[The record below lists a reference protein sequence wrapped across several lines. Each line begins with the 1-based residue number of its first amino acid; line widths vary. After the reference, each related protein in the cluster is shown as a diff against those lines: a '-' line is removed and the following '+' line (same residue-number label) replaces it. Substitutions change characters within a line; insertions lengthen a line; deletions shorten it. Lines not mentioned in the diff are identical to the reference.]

1 MATGQV
7 APQKLMQ
14 LAADGEDTVLV
25 QGTGPGH
32 WSRAQRKN
40 INEHRLIV
48 RLIVYILLLLFLLL
62 LYIAILIYVH
72 LSPSLSLSFSSLT
85 SYKILTYLQI
95 SSNISTRQP
104 GQLKAEIDGD
114 IARLSGMNI
123 LSRVLLAT
131 SHGYRERTHA
141 HTHTES
147 CVFTKPCSWTIPEP
161 I

>member
-1 MATGQV
+1 MFISL
-7 APQKLMQ
+7 P
-14 LAADGEDTVLV
+14 
-25 QGTGPGH
+25 
-32 WSRAQRKN
+32 
-40 INEHRLIV
+40 
-48 RLIVYILLLLFLLL
+48 
-62 LYIAILIYVH
+62 
-72 LSPSLSLSFSSLT
+72 LSLSFSSLT

-141 HTHTES
+141 HTHRKLCLHKT
-147 CVFTKPCSWTIPEP
+147 V
-161 I
+161 

>member
-72 LSPSLSLSFSSLT
+72 LSPSLSLFLKSHQLQDPDIPPNII
-85 SYKILTYLQI
+85 KYLH
-95 SSNISTRQP
+95 
-104 GQLKAEIDGD
+104 KATG
-114 IARLSGMNI
+114 
-123 LSRVLLAT
+123 AT
-131 SHGYRERTHA
+131 
-141 HTHTES
+141 
-147 CVFTKPCSWTIPEP
+147 
-161 I
+161 

>member
-1 MATGQV
+1 MATGQG

-72 LSPSLSLSFSSLT
+72 LSPSLSLSQVSPA
-85 SYKILTYLQI
+85 
-95 SSNISTRQP
+95 TR
-104 GQLKAEIDGD
+104 
-114 IARLSGMNI
+114 S
-123 LSRVLLAT
+123 
-131 SHGYRERTHA
+131 
-141 HTHTES
+141 
-147 CVFTKPCSWTIPEP
+147 
-161 I
+161 